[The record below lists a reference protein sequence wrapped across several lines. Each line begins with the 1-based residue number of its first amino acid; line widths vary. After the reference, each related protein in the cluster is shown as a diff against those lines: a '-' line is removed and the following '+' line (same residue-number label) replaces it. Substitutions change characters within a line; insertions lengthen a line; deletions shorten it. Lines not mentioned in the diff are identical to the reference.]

1 MTTMDTTRRGAMA
14 AAIAAATAGLPR
26 PGFAQAREVIVGTW
40 GGDYGNLL
48 QENIDRP
55 LAAPGGLNVVQD
67 VASAPPRKVKLLA
80 ERQSR
85 RGSMDV
91 AALSDIDMFE
101 LSQQNIFES
110 MTEANVRRLSATI
123 PALRKPYSAPHI
135 YSAKVILYNPNRV
148 SPAPRSY
155 ADLWDPRFRGR
166 VGLSDLLYAQ
176 YTETAAIVGGGSVS
190 NFEPAWEKLREWR
203 RLGTRV
209 YPSNEA
215 LAAALQS
222 EEVWVTVM
230 WLARGFMWRQ
240 AGVPVRHAVPREGA
254 TSIAFEFGVPR
265 NARNK
270 EAAWRWIDLSLDPR
284 AQVGFARTMGYL
296 PTVTDAQ
303 LPPDLAEAISL
314 TPAQQAGLLTP
325 DYAYLA
331 ANSQRILDFW
341 NRDFK
346 GG

>member
-1 MTTMDTTRRGAMA
+1 MTTMDMTRRGA
-14 AAIAAATAGLPR
+14 IAAVLASSTAGLPR

-55 LAAPGGLNVVQD
+55 LATPAGLNVVQD

-91 AALSDIDMFE
+91 AALSDIDMYE
-101 LSQQNIFES
+101 LAQQNIFES
-110 MTEANVRRLSATI
+110 VTEANLRRLPATI

-135 YSAKVILYNPNRV
+135 YSAKVILYNPSKV
-148 SPAPRSY
+148 TTPPRSY
-155 ADLWDPRFRGR
+155 ADLWDPRYRGR
-166 VGLSDLLYAQ
+166 VGLSDLLYSQ
-176 YTETAAIVGGGSVS
+176 YVEMAALVGGGSVS
-190 NFEPAWEKLREWR
+190 NFDPAWQKLRELR
-203 RLGTRV
+203 ALGARV
-209 YPSNEA
+209 YPSNET
-215 LAAALQS
+215 LAAGLQS
-222 EEVWVTVM
+222 EEVWLTVM

-240 AGVPVRHAVPREGA
+240 AGVPVRHAVPSEGA

-270 EAAWRWIDLSLDPR
+270 ESAWRWIDLSLDPR
-284 AQVGFARTMGYL
+284 AQAGFARTMGYL
-296 PTVTDAQ
+296 PTVTDAP
-303 LPPDLAEAISL
+303 LPADLAEAISL
-314 TPAQQAGLLTP
+314 TPAQQAALLTP

>member
-1 MTTMDTTRRGAMA
+1 MNTTRRGTMA

-26 PGFAQAREVIVGTW
+26 ISAAQAREVVIGTW

-55 LAAPGGLNVVQD
+55 LAVPAGLNVVQD
-67 VASAPPRKVKLLA
+67 VASAPPRKTKLLA

-85 RGSMDV
+85 RGTLDV
-91 AALSDIDMFE
+91 AALSDSDMFE
-101 LSQQNIFES
+101 IAQQNVFDPVS
-110 MTEANVRRLSATI
+110 EAALRRLSSVI
-123 PALRKPYSAPHI
+123 PSLRKPYAVPHI
-135 YSAKVILYNPNRV
+135 YSAKVILYNPNHV
-148 SPAPRSY
+148 NPAPRSY
-155 ADLWDPRFRGR
+155 ADLWDPRWRGR

-190 NFEPAWEKLREWR
+190 NFEPAWQRLRDWR
-203 RLGTRV
+203 ALDVRI

-222 EEVWVTVM
+222 GEVWLTVM
-230 WLARGFMWRQ
+230 WLARGFMWQQ
-240 AGVPVRHAVPREGA
+240 AGIPIRHAVPSEGA
-254 TSIAFEFGVPR
+254 TSIAFEFAVPR

-270 EAAWRWIDLSLDPR
+270 DAAWRWIDLALDAR
-284 AQVGFARTMGYL
+284 AQAGFARRMGYL
-296 PTVTDAQ
+296 PTVTDAEI
-303 LPPDLAEAISL
+303 PADIATAISL
-314 TPAQQAGLLTP
+314 NEQQRARMLTP

-331 ANSQRILDFW
+331 QNHQRILDFW

>member
-1 MTTMDTTRRGAMA
+1 MTSMDTTRRGTMA

-26 PGFAQAREVIVGTW
+26 ISAAQAREVIIGTW

-55 LAAPGGLNVVQD
+55 LAVPAGLNVVQD

-85 RGSMDV
+85 RGTLDV
-91 AALSDIDMFE
+91 AALSDTDMFE
-101 LSQQNIFES
+101 VAQQNVFDPV
-110 MTEANVRRLSATI
+110 TEANLRRLPATI
-123 PALRKPYSAPHI
+123 PALRKAYSAPHI

-148 SPAPRSY
+148 SPAPTSY

-166 VGLSDLLYAQ
+166 VGVSDLLYSQ
-176 YTETAAIVGGGSVS
+176 MTETAAIVGGGSVS
-190 NFEPAWEKLREWR
+190 NFEPAWQKLRELR
-203 RLGTRV
+203 ALGVRV
-209 YPSNEA
+209 YPSNET

-222 EEVWVTVM
+222 EEVWLTVM

-240 AGVPVRHAVPREGA
+240 AGVPIRHAVPREGA

-284 AQVGFARTMGYL
+284 AQVGFARRMGYL
-296 PTVTDAQ
+296 PTVTDAEI
-303 LPPDLAEAISL
+303 PADIAEQINL
-314 TPAQQAGLLTP
+314 TERQRAGLLTP

-331 ANSQRILDFW
+331 ANHQRILDFW

-346 GG
+346 G

>member
-1 MTTMDTTRRGAMA
+1 MTTMDLTRRGTMA

-26 PGFAQAREVIVGTW
+26 PSFAQAREVIVGTW

-48 QENIDRP
+48 QEHIDRP
-55 LAAPGGLNVVQD
+55 LAAPAGLNVVQD
-67 VASAPPRKVKLLA
+67 VASAPPRRVKLLA
-80 ERQSR
+80 ERGSR
-85 RGSMDV
+85 RGTMDV
-91 AALSDIDMFE
+91 AALSDTDMFDIA
-101 LSQQNIFES
+101 QQNVFDS
-110 MTEANVRRLSATI
+110 VTEANVRRLSATI
-123 PALRKPYSAPHI
+123 PSLRKPYSAPHI

-148 SPAPRSY
+148 TTPPRSY
-155 ADLWDPRFRGR
+155 ADLWDPRYRGR

-176 YTETAAIVGGGSVS
+176 YTEMAAIVGGGSVS
-190 NFEPAWEKLREWR
+190 NFDPAWQKLRELR
-203 RLGTRV
+203 SLGARV
-209 YPSNEA
+209 YPSNET

-222 EEVWVTVM
+222 EEVWLTVM

-240 AGVPVRHAVPREGA
+240 SGIPVRHAVPSEGA
-254 TSIAFEFGVPR
+254 TSIAFEFAVPR

-303 LPPDLAEAISL
+303 VPPDIAEAISL
-314 TPAQQAGLLTP
+314 TPEQQAGLLTP

-331 ANSQRILDFW
+331 ANHQRILDFW

>member
-1 MTTMDTTRRGAMA
+1 A
-14 AAIAAATAGLPR
+14 AVAAATAGLPR
-26 PGFAQAREVIVGTW
+26 PSLAQARGEVIVGTW

-48 QENIDRP
+48 QEHIDRP
-55 LAAPGGLNVVQD
+55 LAQPAGLTVTQD
-67 VASAPPRKVKLLA
+67 VASAPPRRTKLLA

-85 RGSMDV
+85 RGTMDV
-91 AALSDIDMFE
+91 AALSDTDMYDIAN
-101 LSQQNIFES
+101 QNVFDPVS
-110 MTEANVRRLSATI
+110 EAQVRRLPMTI
-123 PALRKPYSAPHI
+123 PSLRKPYAVPHI

-148 SPAPRSY
+148 NPAPRSY
-155 ADLWDPRFRGR
+155 ADLWDPRWRGR
-166 VGLSDLLYAQ
+166 VGLSDLLYMQ
-176 YTETAAIVGGGSVS
+176 YTETAAIVGGGSPS
-190 NFEPAWEKLREWR
+190 NFEPAWQKLREWR
-203 RLGTRV
+203 ALGVRV

-222 EEVWVTVM
+222 EEVWLTVM

-240 AGVPVRHAVPREGA
+240 AGIPVRHAVPSEGA
-254 TSIAFEFGVPR
+254 TSIAFEFAVPR

-303 LPPDLAEAISL
+303 VPADIAQAISL
-314 TPAQQAGLLTP
+314 TEQERANLLTP
-325 DYAYLA
+325 DYAYVA
-331 ANSQRILDFW
+331 QNHQRVLDFW